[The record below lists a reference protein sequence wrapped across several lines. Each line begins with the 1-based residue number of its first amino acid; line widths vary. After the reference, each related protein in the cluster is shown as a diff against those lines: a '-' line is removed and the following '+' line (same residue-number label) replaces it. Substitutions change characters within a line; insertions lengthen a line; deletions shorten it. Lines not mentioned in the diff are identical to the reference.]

1 MADTKLVLSARS
13 SLFLFR
19 RFHLEH
25 VKIVWLTD
33 DFWHHQL
40 APSMGKYEN
49 SNSHIT
55 TSQTKSCMVLTH
67 SMATNNHTEEEPR
80 TIALERQVQTLVAAV
95 ECLTKQNHNLEEQLR
110 QRDAGPNNHREDQEG
125 TKVKRKDQEGP
136 EGSNTSSRL
145 KRQDTNCPSV
155 TETAPPHIVAEM

>member
-1 MADTKLVLSARS
+1 
-13 SLFLFR
+13 
-19 RFHLEH
+19 
-25 VKIVWLTD
+25 
-33 DFWHHQL
+33 
-40 APSMGKYEN
+40 
-49 SNSHIT
+49 
-55 TSQTKSCMVLTH
+55 
-67 SMATNNHTEEEPR
+67 MATNNHTEEEPR

-125 TKVKRKDQEGP
+125 TKVKRKDQEGT

-145 KRQDTNCPSV
+145 ERQDTNCPSV